1 MQATSH
7 NDTNEN
13 WGTAQSNWN
22 QGNQGA
28 NEGAAPNWS
37 ANPNWGDVPNWG
49 GNADAAPSPSGQV
62 HDRRGFIVP
71 FQPLTLTTLIEGT
84 FAVFRLNP
92 RLLLSIAIGIMSL
105 LGIFAGLFSAVTG
118 IYLFSDGLLIFSS
131 PTDYGTEVAERY
143 LNEYITEGYSFE
155 IEMPN
160 LNIAWAFFLALYL
173 LLTLAANLFISGTIA
188 TIVSRSVIGQTN
200 TFADVKTAFKSRF
213 WALLGVTILSSLVPY
228 LPLFVAQVIG
238 IALVVANPSVST
250 VLLYVLF
257 ALSTIMLSLV
267 LTLFCLFAP
276 TISVIEEAGSFKAI
290 RRSFQLVKGG
300 FWRMLGRTLLLLLVM
315 GAISSA
321 ISGVL
326 MIPAMLGLLSAHPV
340 ALFFAAFIPTAVS
353 GFTSSFSSCVM
364 ALMYIDER
372 MRSEGLAPK
381 LYEAFHRNYRKNPAV
396 LH

>member
-1 MQATSH
+1 M
-7 NDTNEN
+7 
-13 WGTAQSNWN
+13 
-22 QGNQGA
+22 
-28 NEGAAPNWS
+28 
-37 ANPNWGDVPNWG
+37 PNWG
-49 GNADAAPSPSGQV
+49 GNADAAPSPSEQV

-92 RLLLSIAIGIMSL
+92 RLLLSVSIGVMSL
-105 LGIFAGLFSAVTG
+105 LGTFAGLFSAVTG

-131 PTDYGTEVAERY
+131 PTDYGTEVAEKY
-143 LNEYITEGYSFE
+143 LNEYVTEGYSFE
-155 IEMPN
+155 IETPN
-160 LNIAWAFFLALYL
+160 LNIAWALFLALYL

-188 TIVSRSVIGQTN
+188 TIVSRSIIGQTN
-200 TFADVKTAFKSRF
+200 TFADVKAAFKSRF
-213 WALLGVTILSSLVPY
+213 WALLGATILSSLVPY

-238 IALVVANPSVST
+238 IALVVANPSMST
-250 VLLYVLF
+250 ILLYVLF
-257 ALSTIMLSLV
+257 TLATIMLSLV

-300 FWRMLGRTLLLLLVM
+300 FWRMLGWTLLLLLVM

-381 LYEAFHRNYRKNPAV
+381 LYEAFHRNYQENPAV